1 MKRLLNL
8 LPISL
13 MMLSACDNNIVSR
26 VEYDAVVSYAE
37 ELEARNDSLEFQL
50 SDLELYNEYLE
61 KRLDSLEQQR

>member
-1 MKRLLNL
+1 
-8 LPISL
+8 